1 MLAVL
6 ILLPATLAESF
17 WITAE
22 LLRVDWKEGCLT
34 TAGCSQ
40 PRFKILEDMLPN
52 SERISISWPVSEHF
66 VQVGNHQC
74 NQINIAMVQLA
85 RMFYIVTPSMRQL
98 CELVQLVSQST
109 FAQDA
114 SRPFVSYWENGNPQ
128 DVTLSCQ
135 IVGSDPTY
143 GFPRVCDQTPSIRV
157 FQDEVIKVLGRDR
170 RHQDLTTIAIP
181 DEELGKRLIEA
192 RAKCFNA
199 TIAAQ
204 KHIERCPWC
213 PDPSHA
219 LFEQELP
226 EDAPAPALSTSILAQ
241 LQEDEILRVSV
252 LVLAV
257 IAVSVSLGFACALV
271 AFLQQKS
278 TYRRSVKPRYRPFS
292 PSTCKVAED
301 ENRYD
306 MPWGYTRPFTHWP
319 CSSSKS
325 EATTTSPLDSTS
337 SIAAP
342 YSFRSGF
349 TIPQTHLYQHISP
362 NSSIGPVH
370 DS

>member
-40 PRFKILEDMLPN
+40 PRFKVLEDMLSI

-66 VQVGNHQC
+66 VQ
-74 NQINIAMVQLA
+74 
-85 RMFYIVTPSMRQL
+85 
-98 CELVQLVSQST
+98 E
-109 FAQDA
+109 A

-135 IVGSDPTY
+135 VVGSDPTY

-157 FQDEVIKVLGRDR
+157 FQDEVVKALGRNR

-181 DEELGKRLIEA
+181 EEELGKRLIEV

-199 TIAAQ
+199 TIAVE
-204 KHIERCPWC
+204 KHTERCPWC
-213 PDPSHA
+213 PDLSHA

-257 IAVSVSLGFACALV
+257 IAVAASLGFACALV

-278 TYRRSVKPRYRPFS
+278 TYRHISVKPRYRPFS
-292 PSTCKVAED
+292 PSTCKAAED